1 MRQSPAIAALCV
13 GSLLTGAAFAQERAS
28 RQALPSVET
37 GRLGERPLLPL
48 DRTEGLAVSRETYT
62 SEAGSTAVRTGF
74 VGSWSLTRSLDAG
87 VGLVSVTR
95 DARPH
100 SELKRSWNA
109 KDMGVKSDTV
119 AAIAVRLRF

>member
-1 MRQSPAIAALCV
+1 MRQSLGIAALCV
-13 GSLLTGAAFAQERAS
+13 GFLLNGAVSAQERAPLH
-28 RQALPSVET
+28 APSSIDP

-48 DRTEGLAVSRETYT
+48 DRSEGLAVSRQTYT

-74 VGSWSLTRSLDAG
+74 VGSWSLTTSVDAG

-100 SELKRSWNA
+100 SELKRNWSA
-109 KDMGVKSDTV
+109 RDMGVKSDTV

>member
-1 MRQSPAIAALCV
+1 MGFV
-13 GSLLTGAAFAQERAS
+13 LTGAAFAQERAP
-28 RQALPSVET
+28 RQAQSGIAADPLAQ
-37 GRLGERPLLPL
+37 RPLLPL
-48 DRTEGLAVSRETYT
+48 DRSGGLAVSRQTYT
-62 SEAGSTAVRTGF
+62 SEAGSTARRTGF
-74 VGSWSLTRSLDAG
+74 VGSWSLTRSVDAG

-109 KDMGVKSDTV
+109 KDMGVKSDTI